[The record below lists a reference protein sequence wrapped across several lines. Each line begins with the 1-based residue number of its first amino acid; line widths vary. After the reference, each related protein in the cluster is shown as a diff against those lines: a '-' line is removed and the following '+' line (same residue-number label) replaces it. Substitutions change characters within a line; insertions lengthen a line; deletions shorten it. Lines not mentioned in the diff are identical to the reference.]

1 MPDAE
6 QWCKYFCQKYAS
18 LEIVSA
24 PQSQPSLYTG
34 ASALIEALVD
44 AGVSYLFA
52 NFGSDHPGIVEAL
65 AQARATGKP
74 CPKVIT
80 CPNEMVAL
88 TCAQGFVQITG
99 RAQAVLVHVDCGTQA
114 MAGAIHNVAKCRVPV
129 LIFAGAS
136 PYTQEGELKGSRN
149 EFIHWLQD
157 VPDQRGILRGYMKYE
172 NELRTGRNIK
182 QMIHRA
188 LQIASSDPKGPAYLM
203 AAREV
208 FEEEITPVSIDP
220 ARWQPIAPQPLPESG
235 LTELV
240 DSLLAAKRPLV
251 VTSYLGRN
259 PDAVS
264 ELVRLADR
272 LGVGVLESVPTYL
285 NFPTDHPCYAGQ
297 QGNEHI
303 QNPSLAE
310 ADLVLV
316 LDSDVPW
323 IPAFNKPAEG
333 ASGAKICHIDIDPLK
348 ERTPLWYICAAQVF
362 RADCAT
368 ALRQIHSKLDS
379 ANVDRKVVDQRKA
392 HSRQLHDARVA
403 DLARREERPKED
415 VITAEYLTACV
426 RRQIDRDTVIVNEGI
441 TNYSVINNHTACTK
455 PGTRFTSGASSLG
468 WNGGASIGMKLAC
481 PDKTVVCLTGDGS
494 YMFSVPST
502 VHWMARKYQTPF
514 LTVVYNNR
522 GWRAPKFSTLAV
534 HPEGYAS
541 KALDIDVAFD
551 PPPDY
556 SGIAAAAG
564 GAFARIVKK
573 VDEVESAVAEAL
585 KVVREEKRCAV
596 LDVWLAHL

>member
-1 MPDAE
+1 MPVP
-6 QWCKYFCQKYAS
+6 Q
-18 LEIVSA
+18 SA
-24 PQSQPSLYTG
+24 PQSQPSPYTG

-44 AGVSYLFA
+44 AGVSYLFV
-52 NFGSDHPGIVEAL
+52 NLGSDHPGIVEAL

-74 CPKVIT
+74 VPKVIT

-188 LQIASSDPKGPAYLM
+188 FQIASSDPQGPAYLM

-208 FEEEITPVSIDP
+208 FEEEITPVSIDA
-220 ARWQPIAPQPLPESG
+220 ARWQPIAPQPLPEDG

-240 DSLLAAKRPLV
+240 HSLLTAKRPLV
-251 VTSYLGRN
+251 VTSYLGRK
-259 PDAVS
+259 PEAVA

-272 LGVGVLESVPTYL
+272 IGAGVLESVPTYL
-285 NFPTDHPCYAGQ
+285 NFPTDHPCYVGQ
-297 QGNEHI
+297 QGNEHM
-303 QNPSLAE
+303 QNPALAE

-333 ASGAKICHIDIDPLK
+333 AKICHIDIDPLK
-348 ERTPLWYICAAQVF
+348 ERTPLWYISAAQVF

-368 ALRQIHSKLDS
+368 ALRQINSRLDG
-379 ANVDRKVVDQRKA
+379 AKIDTKIVDERKTHYRK
-392 HSRQLHDARVA
+392 QHDARVA
-403 DLARREERPKED
+403 DLARREQPQTG

-426 RRQIDRDTVIVNEGI
+426 RRHIDRDAVIVNEGI
-441 TNYSVINNHTACTK
+441 TNYSAITNHIGCVK

-514 LTVVYNNR
+514 LTVIYNNR
-522 GWRAPKFSTLAV
+522 GWRAPKFSMLAV
-534 HPEGYAS
+534 HPDGYAS
-541 KALDIDVAFD
+541 KAQDIDVAFD

-573 VDEVESAVAEAL
+573 VDEVEPAVAEAL

>member
-1 MPDAE
+1 VAFP
-6 QWCKYFCQKYAS
+6 K
-18 LEIVSA
+18 VG
-24 PQSQPSLYTG
+24 PQSQPSPYTG

-44 AGVSYLFA
+44 AGVSYLFV

-65 AQARATGKP
+65 AQAKATGKP
-74 CPKVIT
+74 APKVIT

-208 FEEEITPVSIDP
+208 FEEEIPPVSIDP
-220 ARWQPIAPQPLPESG
+220 ARWTPIAPQPLPEDG
-235 LTELV
+235 LNELV
-240 DSLLAAKRPLV
+240 NSLLTAKRPLV

-259 PDAVS
+259 PDAVA

-272 LGVGVLESVPTYL
+272 LGIGVLESCPSYL
-285 NFPTDHPCYAGQ
+285 NFPSDHPCYVGQ
-297 QGNEHI
+297 QGNEHM

-323 IPAFNKPAEG
+323 IPAFNKPADS
-333 ASGAKICHIDIDPLK
+333 ARICHIDIDPLK
-348 ERTPLWYICAAQVF
+348 ERTPLWYISAAQVF

-368 ALRQIHSKLDS
+368 ALRQINARVDS
-379 ANVDRKVVDQRKA
+379 APKPAYRERHDQW
-392 HSRQLHDARVA
+392 VA
-403 DLARREERPKED
+403 ELARREEKPKED

-426 RRQIDRDTVIVNEGI
+426 RRHIDSDTVIVNEGI
-441 TNYSVINNHTACTK
+441 TNYSVINNHTCRTK

-522 GWRAPKFSTLAV
+522 GWRAPKFSMLAV
-534 HPEGYAS
+534 HPHGYAS
-541 KALDIDVAFD
+541 KAQDIDVAFD

-556 SGIAAAAG
+556 SGIAAASG
-564 GAFARIVKK
+564 GAFAKIVKA
-573 VDEVESAVAEAL
+573 VDDVEPAVAEAL

>member
-6 QWCKYFCQKYAS
+6 QWRKCFRQKYAS
-18 LEIVSA
+18 LKIV
-24 PQSQPSLYTG
+24 YTG

-44 AGVSYLFA
+44 AGVSHLFA

-65 AQARATGKP
+65 AQAKATGKP
-74 CPKVIT
+74 APKVIT

-88 TCAQGFVQITG
+88 TCAQGFAQISG
-99 RAQAVLVHVDCGTQA
+99 RPQAVLVHVDCGTQA
-114 MAGAIHNVAKCRVPV
+114 LAGAVHNVAKCRVPV

-136 PYTQEGELKGSRN
+136 PYTQEGELKGGRN

-157 VPDQRGILRGYMKYE
+157 VPDQRGVLRGYMKYE
-172 NELRTGRNIK
+172 NELRTGRNMK

-188 LQIASSDPKGPAYLM
+188 LQIATSDPKGPAYLM

-208 FEEEITPVSIDP
+208 LEEEIPPVSIDA

-235 LTELV
+235 LAELV
-240 DSLLAAKRPLV
+240 HSLQEAKRPLV

-272 LGVGVLESVPTYL
+272 LGVGVLESVPSYL
-285 NFPTDHPCYAGQ
+285 NFPSDHPCYVGQ

-323 IPAFNKPAEG
+323 IPLFNKPSDG
-333 ASGAKICHIDIDPLK
+333 PSGAKICHIDIDPLK
-348 ERTPLWYICAAQVF
+348 ERTPLWYISAAQIF
-362 RADCAT
+362 RADCTT
-368 ALRQIHSKLDS
+368 ALRQINERLDTGCQ
-379 ANVDRKVVDQRKA
+379 NPYREK
-392 HSRQLHDARVA
+392 HDAWVA
-403 DLARREERPKED
+403 ELARREQKPSGD
-415 VITAEYLTACV
+415 AITAEYLTACV

-441 TNYSVINNHTACTK
+441 TNYSAINNHIGCTK

-514 LTVVYNNR
+514 LTVIYNNR
-522 GWRAPKFSTLAV
+522 GWRAPKFSMLAV
-534 HPEGYAS
+534 HPDGYAS
-541 KALDIDVAFD
+541 KAEDIDVAFD

-556 SGIAAAAG
+556 SGIAAASG
-564 GAFARIVKK
+564 GAYAKIVKA
-573 VDEVESAVAEAL
+573 VEDVKPAVAEAL
-585 KVVREEKRCAV
+585 RVVREEKRCAV

>member
-1 MPDAE
+1 MAQVFLPE
-6 QWCKYFCQKYAS
+6 NVS
-18 LEIVSA
+18 LVIVSA
-24 PQSQPSLYTG
+24 AQSQPSMYTG

-44 AGVSYLFA
+44 AGVSYLFV

-74 CPKVIT
+74 VPKVVT

-188 LQIASSDPKGPAYLM
+188 LQIASSDPQGPAYLM

-208 FEEEITPVSIDP
+208 FEEEISPISVDP
-220 ARWQPIAPQPLPESG
+220 ARWQPIAAQPLPESG
-235 LTELV
+235 LAELV
-240 DSLLAAKRPLV
+240 NSLRAAKRPLV
-251 VTSYLGRN
+251 VTSYLGRK
-259 PDAVS
+259 PEAVT

-272 LGVGVLESVPTYL
+272 LGIGVLESCPSYL
-285 NFPTDHPCYAGQ
+285 NFPTDHPCYVGQ

-323 IPAFNKPAEG
+323 IPAFNKPAD
-333 ASGAKICHIDIDPLK
+333 GAKICHIDIDPLK
-348 ERTPLWYICAAQVF
+348 ERTPLWYISAAQVF

-368 ALRQIHSKLDS
+368 ALRQINERLDEEPKTHYR
-379 ANVDRKVVDQRKA
+379 AR
-392 HSRQLHDARVA
+392 HDAWVA
-403 DLARREERPKED
+403 ELARREQPQPD

-441 TNYSVINNHTACTK
+441 TNYSAINNHIGCTK
-455 PGTRFTSGASSLG
+455 PRTRFTSGASSLG
-468 WNGGASIGMKLAC
+468 WNGGASVGMKLAC

-514 LTVVYNNR
+514 LTVIYNNR
-522 GWRAPKFSTLAV
+522 GWRAPKFSMLAV
-534 HPEGYAS
+534 HPDGYAS
-541 KALDIDVAFD
+541 KAQDIDVAFD

-556 SGIAAAAG
+556 SGIAAASG
-564 GAFARIVKK
+564 GAFARIVKA
-573 VDEVESAVAEAL
+573 VDEVEPAVAEAL

>member
-1 MPDAE
+1 M
-6 QWCKYFCQKYAS
+6 
-18 LEIVSA
+18 
-24 PQSQPSLYTG
+24 YTG

-44 AGVSYLFA
+44 AGVSYLFV

-74 CPKVIT
+74 VPKVIT

-172 NELRTGRNIK
+172 NELRSARNIK

-188 LQIASSDPKGPAYLM
+188 LQIASSDPQGPAYLM

-208 FEEEITPVSIDP
+208 FEEDISPTSIDP
-220 ARWQPIAPQPLPESG
+220 ARWQPIAAQPLPESG
-235 LTELV
+235 LVELV
-240 DSLLAAKRPLV
+240 DSLRAAKRPLV
-251 VTSYLGRN
+251 VTSYLGRK
-259 PDAVS
+259 PEAVT

-272 LGVGVLESVPTYL
+272 LGIGVLESCPSYL
-285 NFPTDHPCYAGQ
+285 NFPTDHPCYVGQ
-297 QGNEHI
+297 QGNEHT

-310 ADLVLV
+310 ADMVLV

-323 IPAFNKPAEG
+323 IPAFNKPADG
-333 ASGAKICHIDIDPLK
+333 VKICHIDIDPLK
-348 ERTPLWYICAAQVF
+348 ERTPLWYISAAQVF
-362 RADCAT
+362 KADCAT
-368 ALRQIHSKLDS
+368 ALRQINERLDET
-379 ANVDRKVVDQRKA
+379 KPGEPKA
-392 HSRQLHDARVA
+392 HYRARHDAWVA
-403 DLARREERPKED
+403 EVARREQKPQED

-441 TNYSVINNHTACTK
+441 TNYSAINNHIGCTQ
-455 PGTRFTSGASSLG
+455 PRTRFTSGASSLG
-468 WNGGASIGMKLAC
+468 WNGGASVGMKLAC

-514 LTVVYNNR
+514 LTVIYNNR
-522 GWRAPKFSTLAV
+522 GWRAPKFSMLAV
-534 HPEGYAS
+534 HPDGYAS
-541 KALDIDVAFD
+541 KAQDIDVAFD

-585 KVVREEKRCAV
+585 NVVREEKRCAV

>member
-1 MPDAE
+1 MPDAQ
-6 QWCKYFCQKYAS
+6 QWRKCFRQKYAS
-18 LEIVSA
+18 LEIV
-24 PQSQPSLYTG
+24 YTG
-34 ASALIEALVD
+34 ASALMEALVD
-44 AGVSYLFA
+44 AGVSHLFA

-65 AQARATGKP
+65 AKARATGKP
-74 CPKVIT
+74 APKVIT

-88 TCAQGFVQITG
+88 TCAQGFAQISG
-99 RAQAVLVHVDCGTQA
+99 RPQTVLVHVDCGTQA
-114 MAGAIHNVAKCRVPV
+114 MAGAVHNVAKCRVPV

-182 QMIHRA
+182 QMIYRA
-188 LQIASSDPKGPAYLM
+188 LQIASSDPPGPAYLM

-208 FEEEITPVSIDP
+208 LEEEITPVSIDA
-220 ARWQPIAPQPLPESG
+220 ARWRPIAPQPLPESG
-235 LTELV
+235 LADLV
-240 DSLLAAKRPLV
+240 NSLQGAKRPLV

-259 PDAVS
+259 PHAVI
-264 ELVRLADR
+264 ELVGLADR

-285 NFPTDHPCYAGQ
+285 NFPSDHPCYVGQ

-323 IPAFNKPAEG
+323 IPLFNKPSDG
-333 ASGAKICHIDIDPLK
+333 PSGAKICHIDIDPLK
-348 ERTPLWYICAAQVF
+348 ERTPLWYIPAAQVF

-368 ALRQIHSKLDS
+368 ALRQINERLDT
-379 ANVDRKVVDQRKA
+379 QRQTPYREKHEA
-392 HSRQLHDARVA
+392 WVA
-403 DLARREERPKED
+403 ELTRREQRPSGD

-441 TNYSVINNHTACTK
+441 TNYSAINNHIGCTK

-514 LTVVYNNR
+514 LTVIYNNR
-522 GWRAPKFSTLAV
+522 GWRAPKFSMLAV
-534 HPEGYAS
+534 HPDGYAS
-541 KALDIDVAFD
+541 KAEDIDVAFD

-564 GAFARIVKK
+564 GAFARIVKA
-573 VDEVESAVAEAL
+573 VDDVEPAVAEAL
-585 KVVREEKRCAV
+585 QVVREEKRCAV
-596 LDVWLAHL
+596 LDVWLEHL

>member
-1 MPDAE
+1 MA
-6 QWCKYFCQKYAS
+6 QVFCPENVS
-18 LEIVSA
+18 LVIVSA
-24 PQSQPSLYTG
+24 AQSQPSLYTG
-34 ASALIEALVD
+34 ANALIEALVD
-44 AGVSYLFA
+44 AGISYLFV
-52 NFGSDHPGIVEAL
+52 NLGSDHPGIVEAL

-74 CPKVIT
+74 VPKVIT

-188 LQIASSDPKGPAYLM
+188 LQIASSDPQGPAYLM

-208 FEEEITPVSIDP
+208 FEEEIPPVSID
-220 ARWQPIAPQPLPESG
+220 ASRWTPIAPQPLPESG

-240 DSLLAAKRPLV
+240 ESLLAAKRPLV

-259 PDAVS
+259 PDAVA

-272 LGVGVLESVPTYL
+272 LGIGVLESCPSYL
-285 NFPTDHPCYAGQ
+285 NFPADHPCYVGQ
-297 QGNEHI
+297 QGNEHM

-316 LDSDVPW
+316 LDRDVPW
-323 IPAFNKPAEG
+323 IPSFNRPAEG
-333 ASGAKICHIDIDPLK
+333 PSGAKICHIDIDPLK
-348 ERTPLWYICAAQVF
+348 ERTPLWYISAAQVF

-368 ALRQIHSKLDS
+368 ALRQIHSRLNS
-379 ANVDRKVVDQRKA
+379 AGSFGERKA
-392 HSRQLHDARVA
+392 HYQKRHDAWVA
-403 DLARREERPKED
+403 ELGRREQKPAGE
-415 VITAEYLTACV
+415 ITAEYLTACV
-426 RRQIDRDTVIVNEGI
+426 RRQIDRDTVVLNEGI
-441 TNYSVINNHTACTK
+441 TNFSAINNHIGCTK
-455 PGTRFTSGASSLG
+455 PATRFTSGASSLG

-522 GWRAPKFSTLAV
+522 GWRAPKFSMLAV
-534 HPEGYAS
+534 HPDGYAS
-541 KALDIDVAFD
+541 KAQDIDVAFD

-564 GAFARIVKK
+564 GAFARIVKA
-573 VDEVESAVAEAL
+573 VDDVEPAVAEAL
-585 KVVREEKRCAV
+585 RVVREEKRCAV